1 MAYLI
6 NLQTRSDDRG
16 DLTVI
21 EKILPFDIKRV
32 FFIYNINKNME
43 RGGHRHNVTFQG
55 LICINGACIVISE
68 NSKSKEKY
76 LLDSPEKCLI
86 LEPEDWH
93 VMKDFKDN
101 TILLVLASEYYDKDD
116 YIYDKYDNN

>member
-21 EKILPFDIKRV
+21 EKILPFDIKRA

-43 RGGHRHNVTFQG
+43 RGGHRHKATCQG

-68 NSKSKEKY
+68 NGKIKEKY

-93 VMKDFKDN
+93 IMKDFKNN